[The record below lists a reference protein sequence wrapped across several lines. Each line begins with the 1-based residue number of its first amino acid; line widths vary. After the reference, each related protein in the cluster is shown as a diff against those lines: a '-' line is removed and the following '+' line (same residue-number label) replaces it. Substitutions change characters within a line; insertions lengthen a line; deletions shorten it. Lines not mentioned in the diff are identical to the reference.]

1 MNKLAEFTACYHCGQ
16 PAVEGPRWQAVIKGE
31 PRTMCCPG
39 CAVAA
44 QAIFDAGLDGY
55 YDSRTEF
62 APRQEQ
68 VSEDG
73 PALRLYDAMGL
84 DGDAVFTVEGL
95 RCAACVWLIE
105 RRVAALPGVE
115 SAVLNVATERLHV
128 RWNTDQCLPSA
139 IIAALRAIGYTA
151 YPYDATRH
159 GAQLERARKALLRRL
174 FVAGL
179 SMMQVMMY
187 AFPVYLAT
195 DGTMDADMTAL
206 MGWASFLLTLPAVSY
221 CAWPFLRG
229 AWLDLRGGLPGM
241 DVPVALGILAA
252 FAGSAVSLVRG
263 EGQVYFD
270 SITMF
275 VFLLLGSRWLELDAR
290 RKAARALERLQ
301 HAAPATALR
310 LRDWPASFEA
320 DTIAA
325 GQLRPGDLILALPG
339 QTVAADGEILHG
351 RTEVDLAL
359 LTGESRTRAMGPGDA
374 LPGGAVNVAQAIVLK
389 VSSAAADSTLAMLV
403 RLSERAGQDKPQ
415 LAQWA
420 DRVGAWFVAVLL
432 ALTAAVFEFWHVAD
446 PARAWPAAIAVL
458 VVSCPCALSLA
469 TPAVLAAALE
479 RLLRHGVLAVK
490 PHVLE
495 TLARATHVVF
505 DKTGTL
511 TRGRPVLLDTVV
523 LGVTDGLDCL
533 RIAAA
538 LEAGSAHPLAR
549 ALCETLA
556 GAGATADAPD
566 NVEQVVGQG
575 IEGRVGGLRYRLGS
589 AAFAAGLAGS
599 AAPLGS
605 PGGASAVW
613 LAGRGRW
620 LARFDLADTVRPEA
634 AALVREL
641 QAAGKTVL
649 LLSGDDEEAV
659 RAVAVELGIGDA
671 RGRQRPEDKLD
682 AVRALQAGGA
692 VVAMVGDGI
701 NDAAVLSGADVSFAM
716 GQGAQ
721 LAQLHADCVL
731 LDTGTKTGTDEGAY
745 ENERGLA
752 PLAEAVRTAGGCVR
766 IIRQNLG
773 WAMLYNLVA
782 IPLAASGM
790 LNPWLSGLGMAGSSA
805 LVVLNALRLRR
816 N

>member
-1 MNKLAEFTACYHCGQ
+1 MNKPADFAACYHCGQ
-16 PAVEGPRWQAVIKGE
+16 PAVDGQRWQAVIRGE

-39 CAVAA
+39 CAAAA
-44 QAIFDAGLDGY
+44 QAITDAGLDGY

-62 APRQEQ
+62 APRQEAA
-68 VSEDG
+68 SEDD

-115 SAVLNVATERLHV
+115 SAVLNVATERLQV
-128 RWNTDQCLPSA
+128 RWNTAQCRPSA
-139 IIAALRAIGYTA
+139 IIAALRAIGYTV

-159 GAQLERARKALLRRL
+159 GAQRERARKALLRRL

-187 AFPVYLAT
+187 AFPVYMAT

-221 CAWPFLRG
+221 CAWPFMRG
-229 AWLDLRGGLPGM
+229 AWLDLRRGLPGM

-252 FAGSAVSLVRG
+252 FAGSAVSLVQG
-263 EGQVYFD
+263 QGQVYFD

-301 HAAPATALR
+301 QAAPATAMR
-310 LRDWPASFEA
+310 LRDWPASLEA

-325 GQLRPGDLILALPG
+325 GELRPDDLILAPPG
-339 QTVAADGEILHG
+339 QTIAADGVILHG
-351 RTEVDLAL
+351 RSEVDLAL
-359 LTGESRTRAMGPGDA
+359 LTGESRTRATGPGDA
-374 LPGGAVNVAQAIVLK
+374 LPGGAVNVTQAIVLR
-389 VSSAAADSTLAMLV
+389 VNSSAADSTLAMLV
-403 RLSERAGQDKPQ
+403 RLSERAGQDKPR
-415 LAQWA
+415 LVKWA

-432 ALTAAVFEFWHVAD
+432 MLTAAVFAVWHAVD

-469 TPAVLAAALE
+469 TPTALAAALE

-511 TRGRPVLLDTVV
+511 TRGRPVLRDIVALGMLDDVQ
-523 LGVTDGLDCL
+523 CL
-533 RIAAA
+533 RIAVA
-538 LEAGSAHPLAR
+538 LEAGSAHPLAQ
-549 ALCETLA
+549 ALRDGIEA
-556 GAGATADAPD
+556 SGAALLTARDI
-566 NVEQVVGQG
+566 ESMVGQG
-575 IEGRVGGLRYRLGS
+575 IEGEVAGLRYRLGG
-589 AAFAAGLAGS
+589 AAFVAGLAGS
-599 AAPLGS
+599 AAPLGAA
-605 PGGASAVW
+605 PDATPVW
-613 LAGRGRW
+613 LGSRERW
-620 LARFDLADTVRPEA
+620 LARFELVDALRPEA
-634 AALVREL
+634 TALVHEL
-641 QAAGKTVL
+641 QARGKTVI

-659 RAVAVELGIGDA
+659 RAVAAELGIADA
-671 RGRQRPEDKLD
+671 RGHQRPEDKLD
-682 AVRALQAGGA
+682 AVRTLQAAGA

-731 LDTGTKTGTDEGAY
+731 LDVGAGGD
-745 ENERGLA
+745 ERGLA
-752 PLAEAVRTAGGCVR
+752 PLGEAVRTAGDCVR

-782 IPLAASGM
+782 IPLAASGL